1 MQVQSLKGFEF
12 IEADVKCH
20 LAYGITNTINEQMEI
35 HLAVEFDETKAIEG
49 GSAVT
54 PFRFF
59 APDIC
64 NPQVSICLNQVPAA
78 LKITDTLSI
87 EDHNGTSAVKT
98 AVHLSNQSSSAPNY
112 NIVDGDVFI
121 FSFLFQLK

>member
-1 MQVQSLKGFEF
+1 MNIKNLEGFEF
-12 IEADVKCH
+12 IEGDVKCH
-20 LAYGITNTINEQMEI
+20 LAYGIADTINETMEV
-35 HLAVEFDETKAIEG
+35 HLAVEFDETKAIAG
-49 GSAVT
+49 GSGIT

-59 APDIC
+59 APNVC

-98 AVHLSNQSSSAPNY
+98 SVHISNQSSSSPNY
-112 NIVDGDVFI
+112 NIVDGDVFV
-121 FSFLFQLK
+121 FSFLFKLK

>member
-1 MQVQSLKGFEF
+1 MNIKNLKGFEF
-12 IEADVKCH
+12 IEGDVKCH
-20 LAYGITNTINEQMEI
+20 LAYGIAETLNETMEV
-35 HLAVEFDETKAIEG
+35 HLAVEFDENKAIAG
-49 GSAVT
+49 GSGIT

-87 EDHNGTSAVKT
+87 EDHNGTNAVKT
-98 AVHLSNQSSSAPNY
+98 AVHISNQSSGSPNY
-112 NIVDGDVFI
+112 NIVDGDVFV
-121 FSFLFQLK
+121 FSFIFKLR

>member
-1 MQVQSLKGFEF
+1 MQIQSLDGFEF
-12 IEADVKCH
+12 MEADIKCH
-20 LAYGITNTINEQMEI
+20 LAYGIADTINERMEV
-35 HLAVEFDETKAIEG
+35 HLAVEFDETKAIPG
-49 GSAVT
+49 GSSVT

-59 APDIC
+59 APNIC

-87 EDHNGTSAVKT
+87 EDHDGTNGVKT
-98 AVHLSNQSSSAPNY
+98 AVHISNQSSSAPNY